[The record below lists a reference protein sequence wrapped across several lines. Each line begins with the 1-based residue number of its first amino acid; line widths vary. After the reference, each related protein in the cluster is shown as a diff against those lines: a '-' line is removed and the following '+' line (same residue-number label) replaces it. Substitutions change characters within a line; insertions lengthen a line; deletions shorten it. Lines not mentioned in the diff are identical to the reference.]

1 MNIDIFTLSVQIINF
16 LVLIFILNKLL
27 YKPLIKMMK
36 ERREYIKN
44 SIANADNKLQEA
56 ERIRN
61 EYEEELK
68 EIENYKKEKIEKID
82 EELFDYKTNK
92 ITKIKEELE
101 VKKNEFIDQLESEK
115 NNILDKLV
123 KNFCFNTKDLLN
135 NIFFSISNNS
145 LNSIILKKF
154 VTEITNLS
162 SNNIEK
168 INRSNSRI
176 VEFYSGFELSQ
187 EDKKLV
193 KENFDKCGIKYT
205 DINFIVDNEII
216 FGNKIT
222 VSGLTINS
230 SIQNIIEQFITNLNK
245 NI

>member
-36 ERREYIKN
+36 DRKEYIKN

-68 EIENYKKEKIEKID
+68 KIENYKKEKIEKID

-92 ITKIKEELE
+92 IVKIKEELE
-101 VKKNEFIDQLESEK
+101 VKKNEFTDQLESEK

-162 SNNIEK
+162 NNDIEK
-168 INRSNSRI
+168 INRSNSGI

-187 EDKKLV
+187 EDKKFV